1 MSEIIQLDDYRMSK
15 MTEKQ
20 LEKEALIKASQHI
33 LLLNKVVRDLS
44 KRLSHLED
52 RVITPS

>member
-44 KRLSHLED
+44 KRLLE
-52 RVITPS
+52 IELKINNL